1 MHIYIYIDNI
11 VYIYTYTQ
19 IDVHT
24 HTHAQTFALKC
35 LLGVCVSY
43 RTYAKQR
50 LSEDAL
56 RRLLEATYSLDVGF
70 QVFGVFRVLVLGFRV
85 EFLCG

>member
-1 MHIYIYIDNI
+1 MHMYACIYIYIERDNI
-11 VYIYTYTQ
+11 VYIYIYIYTYTQ

-35 LLGVCVSY
+35 LLGVCGSY

-70 QVFGVFRVLVLGFRV
+70 
-85 EFLCG
+85 